1 MLPLRRI
8 RPFAHVGGRRW
19 LVVIIRF
26 EAGRAIVIVVVII
39 EHRLRW
45 AAFCRWRNLFDAI
58 EVSDNTE
65 SVALGL
71 RPRVPIVRSAR
82 RIMVAHYCRSRTR
95 GCTLDLSL
103 VAAFLPRYA
112 TRIARCEPPC
122 CCERVAARE
131 ARVRKLAVEEIALV
145 DAARSR
151 LILSSPRRKVRPAIA
166 RPCLN
171 ESTIGEVAVELA
183 WKRAQCWPLRSKQH
197 TSRMGAI
204 GQASRV
210 GARGSGRGGQ
220 GYFERAC
227 GT

>member
-82 RIMVAHYCRSRTR
+82 RSRSC
-95 GCTLDLSL
+95 G
-103 VAAFLPRYA
+103 V
-112 TRIARCEPPC
+112 
-122 CCERVAARE
+122 
-131 ARVRKLAVEEIALV
+131 
-145 DAARSR
+145 
-151 LILSSPRRKVRPAIA
+151 
-166 RPCLN
+166 
-171 ESTIGEVAVELA
+171 
-183 WKRAQCWPLRSKQH
+183 
-197 TSRMGAI
+197 
-204 GQASRV
+204 SRV
-210 GARGSGRGGQ
+210 LCLLQWLPSSR
-220 GYFERAC
+220 
-227 GT
+227 